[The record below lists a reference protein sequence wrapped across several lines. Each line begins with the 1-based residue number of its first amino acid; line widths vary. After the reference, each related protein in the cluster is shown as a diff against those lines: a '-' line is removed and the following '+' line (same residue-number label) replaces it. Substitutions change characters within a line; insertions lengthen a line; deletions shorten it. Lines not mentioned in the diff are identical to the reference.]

1 MIVVI
6 YFTFLLTVWQDV
18 MLQVLDLKNYSQFV
32 VEYLTRLLGR
42 HAAGPA
48 LNVKQYLTALDA
60 IYRPNVPV
68 PNQVTDALHRQAQV
82 LRVNFEVLLI
92 LEYGEFHLQLC

>member
-1 MIVVI
+1 
-6 YFTFLLTVWQDV
+6 
-18 MLQVLDLKNYSQFV
+18 MLPVLDLRNYSQFV

-48 LNVKQYLTALDA
+48 LSVKHYLTALDA

-82 LRVNFEVLLI
+82 LRVN
-92 LEYGEFHLQLC
+92 